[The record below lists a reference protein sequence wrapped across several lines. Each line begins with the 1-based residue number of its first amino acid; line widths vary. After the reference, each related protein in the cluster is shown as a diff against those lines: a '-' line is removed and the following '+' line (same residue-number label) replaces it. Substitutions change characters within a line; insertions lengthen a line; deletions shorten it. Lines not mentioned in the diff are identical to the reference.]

1 MSQNTII
8 YKYGKCV
15 RQLKFKITR
24 QLKFKITRQLKVK
37 RELKNGKLSHYGIST
52 NIK

>member
-8 YKYGKCV
+8 YKYGKGM
-15 RQLKFKITR
+15 R

-37 RELKNGKLSHYGIST
+37 RDLKNGKLSHYGISA